1 MPPGRRETWSAAT
14 GPTVTRV
21 RDALIVAMPRE
32 LDDDVLSA
40 LRDRTLDQV
49 RHAGVRAVV
58 FEASGLDVVDAE
70 EFGALAS
77 VARAAT
83 WLGVRPMLV
92 GLSAGLVRYLVD
104 ADLDTSAFEPFGT
117 LDDALAVLA
126 AEAAAAAAPAASG
139 GRTAA
144 DADASVADVDPN
156 EGREEGG

>member
-1 MPPGRRETWSAAT
+1 MTGRRELWSGGA
-14 GPTVTRV
+14 GPTLTRV
-21 RDALIVAMPRE
+21 GDALIVALPRE

-40 LRDRTLDQV
+40 LRGRTLDQV

-70 EFGALAS
+70 EFGALAA
-77 VARAAT
+77 VARAAA

-104 ADLDTSAFEPFGT
+104 ADLDTSAFAPFGT

-126 AEAAAAAAPAASG
+126 AEQAMPARRGAADDDG
-139 GRTAA
+139 E
-144 DADASVADVDPN
+144 DADASDAP
-156 EGREEGG
+156 ESPAEPGA